1 LYRVVHVRQYSWPII
16 GPPISSKLPML
27 SLFKVS
33 SYAQCLLVI
42 YSHSN
47 FHRDSQTI
55 QSS

>member
-1 LYRVVHVRQYSWPII
+1 LYRAVLGRQYSLPII
-16 GPPISSKLPML
+16 GPPISGKLPML

-42 YSHSN
+42 YSHFN
-47 FHRDSQTI
+47 FHRDSETI